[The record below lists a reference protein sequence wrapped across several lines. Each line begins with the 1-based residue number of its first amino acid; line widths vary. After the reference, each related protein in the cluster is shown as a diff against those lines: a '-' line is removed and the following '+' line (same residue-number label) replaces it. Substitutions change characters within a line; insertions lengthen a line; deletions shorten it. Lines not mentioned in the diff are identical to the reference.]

1 MLHSVVE
8 SKENKISLHA
18 IKLLK
23 KRTKLPWLDNK
34 LSMYKLN
41 SVFMYLSKPINI
53 ILYWDTESHQNKII
67 RIGIIIFFKLR
78 QIKVTTS

>member
-53 ILYWDTESHQNKII
+53 ILY
-67 RIGIIIFFKLR
+67 
-78 QIKVTTS
+78 